1 MMIDRKKLLLI
12 LSAAYFAGCAASQ
25 PLPDSGEVSLKKEPS
40 LKAGASAGAMYQLG
54 RYYQGQ
60 SRYEQAITAYQKS
73 LAADNTS
80 AEAHNGLG
88 VVYSK
93 LGQFD
98 AAIEAFNAA
107 LKLSPQSAHI
117 YNNLGYAY
125 YLQGQYDQALAILK
139 QASVLEP
146 DNKRV
151 QTNLDLVYQ
160 KTGNASQTA
169 HVADVNAASLA
180 EVAVEAPVEPRST
193 EYAVSPREDSGAIM
207 RASDPDVRVLEIAPA
222 VYRLERRQDVRTEQ
236 PEQTKFEA
244 LRLEISN
251 GNGIVGMAKKV
262 GLFLR
267 SLGYK
272 TARLT
277 NQKPFKVM
285 HSELQYRSGY
295 LQEAETL
302 QSNIHGQPKLVQ
314 RDDLRSDINLRL
326 VIGKDLIDNQADFNV
341 R

>member
-1 MMIDRKKLLLI
+1 MMIYRKKLLLM
-12 LSAAYFAGCAASQ
+12 LSAVYFTGCASNQ
-25 PLPDSGEVSLKKEPS
+25 PLPGSGEASLKIEPS
-40 LKAGASAGAMYQLG
+40 LKAGASADAMYQLG

-60 SRYEQAITAYQKS
+60 SRYEQAINAYEKS
-73 LAADNTS
+73 LAADNAK

-125 YLQGQYDQALAILK
+125 YLQGQYDQALASLK
-139 QASVLEP
+139 QASALEP

-151 QTNLDLVYQ
+151 QINLELVYQ
-160 KTGNASQTA
+160 KTGNTSQSGDRA
-169 HVADVNAASLA
+169 EANAANLA
-180 EVAVEAPVEPRST
+180 EKTAAVPVETAST
-193 EYAVSPREDSGAIM
+193 ERANSPQVDSGSII
-207 RASDPDVRVLEIAPA
+207 RASDSSVRIVQVAPA
-222 VYRLERRQDVRTEQ
+222 IYRLERQQVVNAEQ
-236 PEQTKFEA
+236 AKKPELEKI
-244 LRLEISN
+244 RLEISN

-267 SLGYK
+267 SKGYK
-272 TARLT
+272 TPRLT

-295 LQEAETL
+295 LQDAETL
-302 QSNIHGQPKLVQ
+302 QSSIHGQPKLVQ
-314 RDDLRSDINLRL
+314 RDDLRSGINLRL
-326 VIGKDLIDNQADFNV
+326 VIGKDLIDHLDDFNL

>member
-12 LSAAYFAGCAASQ
+12 LSAVYFTGCAASQ
-25 PLPDSGEVSLKKEPS
+25 PLPDSGETTLKIEPS
-40 LKAGASAGAMYQLG
+40 PKAGASAGAMYQLG

-60 SRYEQAITAYQKS
+60 SRYEQAVNAYQKS
-73 LAADNTS
+73 LAADNTT

-139 QASVLEP
+139 QASMLEP

-151 QTNLDLVYQ
+151 QTNLELVYQ
-160 KTGNASQTA
+160 KTGNPVQLG
-169 HVADVNAASLA
+169 HIADANALTLA
-180 EVAVEAPVEPRST
+180 EKTAAVPIETAST
-193 EYAVSPREDSGAIM
+193 QHAISPRQDSGSII
-207 RASDPDVRVLEIAPA
+207 RASDSSVRIVQVAPA
-222 VYRLERRQDVRTEQ
+222 VYRLERQQVALTEQ
-236 PEQTKFEA
+236 AKKPEFEKI
-244 LRLEISN
+244 RLEISN

-267 SLGYK
+267 SKGYK
-272 TARLT
+272 APRLT

-295 LQEAETL
+295 LQDAETL
-302 QSNIHGQPKLVQ
+302 QSSIHGQPKLVQ
-314 RDDLRSDINLRL
+314 RDDLRSGINLRL
-326 VIGKDLIDNQADFNV
+326 VIGKDLIDHLDDFNL